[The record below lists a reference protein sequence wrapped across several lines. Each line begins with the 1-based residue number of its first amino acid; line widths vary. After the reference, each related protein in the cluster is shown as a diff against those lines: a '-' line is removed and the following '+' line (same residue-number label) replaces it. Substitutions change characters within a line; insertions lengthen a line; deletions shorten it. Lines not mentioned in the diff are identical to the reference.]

1 MNMRYQIRIGLLLTF
16 IAVAGNFV
24 CAQAPFSAQMP
35 APPAHL
41 TIDDAR
47 RIALQ
52 NHPQIRAAQSAAA
65 AANEM
70 TVEAKSAYYP
80 NLYGSL
86 TGVEADSGSRIA
98 AGALSN
104 SLIYNRLAAGVSVG
118 QLVTD
123 FGRTHNL
130 VASSSLQAQAAQAEV
145 NLSRADVLL
154 AVDRAFYGA
163 LRAQAILRVAQQTV
177 KQRET
182 VSEQITTLAQN
193 KLKSGLDVSFA
204 NVNLA
209 EARLQLVQAQNDVRA
224 SVALLAQ
231 ALGYSGPQQFDLAEP
246 AESSPVLPALQD
258 AMTEAERDR
267 PELVSQK
274 LQVESAQRF
283 ATAERDLVLP
293 TISLMGAAGEVPFRQ
308 PEIPENYAAAGFNVN
323 VPIFNG
329 KLFSARHA
337 EAEDRAREAA
347 AVLNDE
353 QTQVARDV
361 QLAWL
366 SASTASQNIPLTAQL
381 FAEANKALDLAQAR
395 YDLGLGS
402 IVELSQ
408 AQLNQAQAG
417 IAQASAKYD
426 YATRL
431 SELAYQEGV
440 VR

>member
-1 MNMRYQIRIGLLLTF
+1 MRSQMRIWLLLTC
-16 IAVAGNFV
+16 AALAGGLAS
-24 CAQAPFSAQMP
+24 AQAQPTGQMP
-35 APPAHL
+35 ASSQGL

-52 NHPQIRAAQSAAA
+52 NHPHIQAARSTAA
-65 AANEM
+65 AANEI
-70 TVEAKSAYYP
+70 TTETRSAYFP
-80 NLYGSL
+80 TVSGSL
-86 TGVEADSGSRIA
+86 TGVEADPGSRIA
-98 AGALSN
+98 AGALN
-104 SLIYNRLAAGVSVG
+104 NPLIYNRFAAGVAVD

-123 FGRTHNL
+123 FGRTQNL
-130 VASSSLQAQAAQAEV
+130 VASSRLQAQAAQSDV

-177 KQRET
+177 QQRAT
-182 VSEQITTLAQN
+182 VSEQITALAKN

-204 NVNLA
+204 NVNLE
-209 EARLQLVQAQNDVRA
+209 EARLQLVQAQNDVQSSFA
-224 SVALLAQ
+224 ILAQ
-231 ALGYSGPQQFDLAEP
+231 ALGSRDPLKFALVEP
-246 AESSPVLPALQD
+246 ADATPVLPFLEQSLA
-258 AMTEAERDR
+258 EAVRDR

-274 LQVESAQRF
+274 LQVESAQHF
-283 ATAERDLVLP
+283 ATAERDLSLP
-293 TISLMGAAGEVPFRQ
+293 TISLVGVAGEVPFRQ
-308 PEIPENYAAAGFNVN
+308 PEIPQNYAAAGFNVN
-323 VPIFNG
+323 IPVFNG

-353 QTQVARDV
+353 PNQITRDV

-366 SASTASQNIPLTAQL
+366 AANTALQNLSLTAQL
-381 FAEANKALDLAQAR
+381 LAEANKALDLAQAR
-395 YDLGLGS
+395 YDLGLGN

-426 YATRL
+426 FATRL
-431 SELAYQEGV
+431 AELSYQEGALQ
-440 VR
+440 

>member
-16 IAVAGNFV
+16 IAVAGNFA

-209 EARLQLVQAQNDVRA
+209 EARLQLVPCW
-224 SVALLAQ
+224 L
-231 ALGYSGPQQFDLAEP
+231 
-246 AESSPVLPALQD
+246 
-258 AMTEAERDR
+258 
-267 PELVSQK
+267 K
-274 LQVESAQRF
+274 
-283 ATAERDLVLP
+283 
-293 TISLMGAAGEVPFRQ
+293 
-308 PEIPENYAAAGFNVN
+308 
-323 VPIFNG
+323 
-329 KLFSARHA
+329 
-337 EAEDRAREAA
+337 
-347 AVLNDE
+347 
-353 QTQVARDV
+353 
-361 QLAWL
+361 L
-366 SASTASQNIPLTAQL
+366 SAT
-381 FAEANKALDLAQAR
+381 
-395 YDLGLGS
+395 
-402 IVELSQ
+402 
-408 AQLNQAQAG
+408 
-417 IAQASAKYD
+417 
-426 YATRL
+426 
-431 SELAYQEGV
+431 V
-440 VR
+440 VRSNSISRNPRNHHQYCLHCKTP

>member
-1 MNMRYQIRIGLLLTF
+1 MRNQTRIDLLLILVT
-16 IAVAGNFV
+16 AAGGV
-24 CAQAPFSAQMP
+24 VHAQAPLSTSPQMSGTP
-35 APPAHL
+35 VRL

-52 NHPQIRAAQSAAA
+52 NHPHIRAAQSAADA
-65 AANEM
+65 AKEV
-70 TVEAKSAYYP
+70 TIETKSAYYP

-86 TGVEADSGSRIA
+86 TGVEAENGSRIA
-98 AGALSN
+98 AGTLSN
-104 SLIYNRLAAGVSVG
+104 SLIYNRFATGISVD

-123 FGRTHNL
+123 FGRTNNI
-130 VASSSLQAQAAQAEV
+130 VASSRLQAQAAQSDV

-163 LRAQAILRVAQQTV
+163 LRAQAVLRVAQQTV
-177 KQRET
+177 QQRAT

-204 NVNLA
+204 NVNL
-209 EARLQLVQAQNDVRA
+209 EQARLELLQAQNNVQA
-224 SVALLAQ
+224 SLAMLSQ
-231 ALGYSGPQQFDLAEP
+231 ALGYHALQQFDLVEP
-246 AESSPVLPALQD
+246 AEASQSLPPLQD
-258 AMTEAERDR
+258 ALTEAEHDR

-274 LQVESAQRF
+274 LQVESAQHF
-283 ATAERDLVLP
+283 AIAERDLALP
-293 TISLMGAAGEVPFRQ
+293 SISMVGTVGELPFRE
-308 PEIPENYAAAGFNVN
+308 PEIPQNYAAAGFNVN
-323 VPIFNG
+323 IPIFNG

-353 QTQVARDV
+353 QNQIARDV

-366 SASTASQNIPLTAQL
+366 SANTAFQNLSLTAQL
-381 FAEANKALDLAQAR
+381 FAEASKALDLAKAR

-426 YATRL
+426 FATRMT
-431 SELAYQEGV
+431 ELFYQEGALH
-440 VR
+440 

>member
-1 MNMRYQIRIGLLLTF
+1 MRSQVRIGLLLF
-16 IAVAGNFV
+16 CVAITGSV
-24 CAQAPFSAQMP
+24 VRAQAPVSTSAQMP
-35 APPAHL
+35 APPARL

-52 NHPQIRAAQSAAA
+52 NHPHIRAVQSAADA
-65 AANEM
+65 AKENTIE
-70 TVEAKSAYYP
+70 TKSAYYP

-86 TGVEADSGSRIA
+86 TGVEADPGSRIA

-104 SLIYNRLAAGVSVG
+104 SLIYNRFATGVTVD

-130 VASSSLQAQAAQAEV
+130 VDASRLQAQAAQSEV

-154 AVDRAFYGA
+154 ATDRAFYGA

-177 KQRET
+177 QQRST
-182 VSEQITTLAQN
+182 VSEQITALAQN
-193 KLKSGLDVSFA
+193 KLKSGLDISFA

-209 EARLQLVQAQNDVRA
+209 EARLQLVLARNDVQA
-224 SVALLAQ
+224 SFAVLAQ
-231 ALGYSGPQQFDLAEP
+231 ALGSNRPQQFDLAEP
-246 AESSPVLPALQD
+246 GDTAPGLPALED
-258 AMTEAERDR
+258 AMAEAERDR
-267 PELVSQK
+267 PEIVSQK
-274 LQVESAQRF
+274 LQVESAQHF
-283 ATAERDLVLP
+283 VTAERDLSLP
-293 TISLMGAAGEVPFRQ
+293 TISMVGTVGEVPFRQ
-308 PEIPENYAAAGFNVN
+308 PEIPQNYAAAGFNVN
-323 VPIFNG
+323 IPIFNG

-353 QTQVARDV
+353 QNQVARDV

-366 SASTASQNIPLTAQL
+366 SASTAFQNLSLTAQL
-381 FAEANKALDLAQAR
+381 FEEANKALDLAKAR

-431 SELAYQEGV
+431 TELSYQEGAL
-440 VR
+440 R

>member
-1 MNMRYQIRIGLLLTF
+1 MRFYSRVL
-16 IAVAGNFV
+16 AVFLSAIV
-24 CAQAPFSAQMP
+24 CGAACRAQSPASSQMSGTP
-35 APPAHL
+35 VHL

-52 NHPQIRAAQSAAA
+52 NHPHIRAAQSAADA
-65 AANEM
+65 AREV
-70 TVEAKSAYYP
+70 TVETKSAYYP
-80 NLYGSL
+80 DLYGSL
-86 TGVEADSGSRIA
+86 TGVEADNGSRIA

-104 SLIYNRLAAGVSVG
+104 SLIYDRFATGLSVN

-123 FGRTHNL
+123 FGHTQNL
-130 VASSSLQAQAAQAEV
+130 VASSRLLAEAAQADV

-154 AVDRAFYGA
+154 AADRAFYGA
-163 LRAQAILRVAQQTV
+163 LRAQAVLLVAQQTV
-177 KQRET
+177 QQRAT
-182 VSEQITTLAQN
+182 VSEQITALAQN

-204 NVNLA
+204 NVNLS
-209 EARLQLVQAQNDVRA
+209 EARLQLVQAQNDVQA
-224 SVALLAQ
+224 SLADLSQ
-231 ALGYSGPQQFDLAEP
+231 ALGYHGLQKFDLAEP
-246 AESSPVLPALQD
+246 AETSQPLPTLQD
-258 AMTEAERDR
+258 ALTVAERDR

-274 LQVESAQRF
+274 LQLDSAQHF
-283 ATAERDLVLP
+283 ATAERDLALP
-293 TISLMGAAGEVPFRQ
+293 TISMVGTVGEVPFRQ
-308 PEIPENYAAAGFNVN
+308 PEIPQNYAAAGFNVN

-337 EAEDRAREAA
+337 EAEARAREAA
-347 AVLNDE
+347 AILNDE
-353 QTQVARDV
+353 ENQVARDV

-366 SASTASQNIPLTAQL
+366 SANTAFQNLSLTAEL
-381 FAEANKALDLAQAR
+381 FAEANKALDLAKSR

-431 SELAYQEGV
+431 TELSYQEGALH
-440 VR
+440 